1 MKAAFT
7 LTPAESKRLIAK
19 AVVQM
24 DELKEALQKAYV
36 IINPGTTCSFVV
48 QELLGKPKPEPQRY
62 AVGVNTHRLLC
73 VTDPANRDP
82 LPIILF
88 EGKVSSKTVEE
99 ALKDFRRATVVI
111 KGANAIDPEGN
122 AGIILAGFD
131 GGSMAK
137 TIGTVV
143 SQGLRYIVPVGLEK
157 TIPSVKEAAAWTGA
171 KTIDYS
177 IGADFGMMP
186 IPNALVVTEIQALK
200 ILAGVETR
208 HIASGG
214 IGESIGSVVLIIQ
227 GAEDRVRKAV
237 SVIEFI
243 KGEPPIKGSKGICE
257 ACRYACCFAGKK
269 VGELPSWLVD

>member
-19 AVVQM
+19 AVVQL
-24 DELKEALQKAYV
+24 DEVKEALQKAYV

-48 QELLGKPKPEPQRY
+48 RELLGTPKPEPQRY

-73 VTDPANRDP
+73 VTDPGNRDP

-88 EGKVSSKTVEE
+88 EGKACSKTMEE
-99 ALKDFRRATVVI
+99 ALKDFRRQTVVI
-111 KGANAIDPEGN
+111 KGANALDPQGN
-122 AGIILAGFD
+122 VGIIMAGFD

-137 TIGTVV
+137 TVGTVV
-143 SQGLRYIVPVGLEK
+143 SQGLKYIVPVGVEK
-157 TIPSVKEAAAWTGA
+157 TIPSVKDAAAWTGA
-171 KTIDYS
+171 KTLDYS
-177 IGADFGMMP
+177 MGADFGMMP

-200 ILAGVETR
+200 ILAGVEAR

-227 GAEDRVRKAV
+227 GAEDGFRKAV
-237 SVIEFI
+237 SIIESI
-243 KGEPPIKGSKGICE
+243 KGEPPIKGSKGVCE
-257 ACRYACCFAGKK
+257 TCRYACCFAGKK
-269 VGELPSWLVD
+269 VGELPSWLVG

>member
-24 DELKEALQKAYV
+24 DEVKEALQKAYV

-48 QELLGKPKPEPQRY
+48 RELLGTPKPEPQRF

-73 VTDPANRDP
+73 VTDPGNRDP
-82 LPIILF
+82 LPMILF
-88 EGKVSSKTVEE
+88 EGKACSKTMEE
-99 ALKDFRRATVVI
+99 ALKDFRRQTVVI
-111 KGANAIDPEGN
+111 KGANALDPQGN
-122 AGIILAGFD
+122 VGIIMAGFD

-137 TIGTVV
+137 TVGTVV
-143 SQGLRYIVPVGLEK
+143 SQGLKYIVPVGLEK
-157 TIPSVKEAAAWTGA
+157 TIASVKEAAAWTGA
-171 KTIDYS
+171 KTLDYS
-177 IGADFGMMP
+177 MGADFGMMP

-200 ILAGVETR
+200 ILAGVEAR

-227 GAEDRVRKAV
+227 GPEDRVRKAV
-237 SVIEFI
+237 SIVESV
-243 KGEPPIKGSKGICE
+243 KGEPPVKGSKGVCE
-257 ACRYACCFAGKK
+257 TCRYACCFAGKK

>member
-24 DELKEALQKAYV
+24 DELKEALLKAYV
-36 IINPGTTCSFVV
+36 IINAGTTCSFVA
-48 QELLGKPKPEPQRY
+48 QELLGKPQSEPQRY

-73 VTDPANRDP
+73 ITDPGNRDP

-88 EGKVSSKTVEE
+88 EGKACSKTVEE

-111 KGANAIDPEGN
+111 KGANAIDPQGN
-122 AGIILAGFD
+122 VGIIMAGFD

-137 TIGTVV
+137 TLGTVV

-171 KTIDYS
+171 KTLDYS
-177 IGADFGMMP
+177 MGADFGMMP

-200 ILAGVETR
+200 ILAGVEAR

-227 GAEDRVRKAV
+227 GAEDRVSKAI
-237 SVIEFI
+237 SIIESI
-243 KGEPPIKGSKGICE
+243 KGEPPIKGSKGVCE
-257 ACRYACCFAGKK
+257 TCRYGCCFAGKK
-269 VGELPSWLVD
+269 IGELPSWLVD